1 MEWVVLLLFLL
12 LGIAMLIFHY
22 QRSGSVLN
30 KWAAANG
37 YRILSSERR
46 HLRRGPFFFTTA
58 RDQEVYRLTVEDSA
72 GRIRQGYVRCGS
84 YFLGMFSDKA
94 EVRWDKEPTY
104 QPGFPVVMP
113 QRDDPSDDDG
123 GVSA

>member
-1 MEWVVLLLFLL
+1 MEWVVVLFLL
-12 LGIAMLIFHY
+12 VGVAMLIFHY
-22 QRSGSVLN
+22 QRSGSILH

-58 RDQEVYRLTVEDSA
+58 RGQEVYRVMVEDSA
-72 GRIRQGYVRCGS
+72 GTIRRGYVRCGS

-94 EVRWDKEPTY
+94 ETRWDKEPTY

-113 QRDDPSDDDG
+113 ERQDPPE
-123 GVSA
+123 